1 MSEEAGKAKKTQY
14 NINSAIDGI
23 KELGTLKPGAEDG
36 YRYLLMKL
44 QDSGKITRSDAQ
56 AYTLETVY
64 WETDRTMK
72 PIREYDN
79 KAKTYLKSRKYW
91 PFVGMGYSMITWEE
105 NYRKFG
111 KALGI
116 DLVGHPEKAMEPEIA
131 WQILEEGMTDM
142 NLGFQDPE
150 FTKYT
155 LEQFFNEDTR
165 DFYNARKIINPKDYD
180 SFKPIGDRAEMVWK
194 ILEANRL

>member
-1 MSEEAGKAKKTQY
+1 MVEAEKAIKTQY
-14 NINSAIDGI
+14 DINAVIAEI
-23 KELGTLKPGAEDG
+23 KKLGTLKPGAEDG
-36 YRYLLMKL
+36 YRFLLMKL

-64 WETDRTMK
+64 WETDRTMQ

-79 KAKTYLKSRKYW
+79 KAGTYLKSKPYW
-91 PFVGMGYSMITWEE
+91 PYVGMGYSMLTWED

-111 KALGI
+111 KATGI

-142 NLGFQDPE
+142 NKGFKDPE

-155 LEQFFNEDTR
+155 LEQFFNENTR

-180 SFKPIGDRAEMVWK
+180 TFKPIGDRAEKVWK
-194 ILEANRL
+194 ILEANKI